1 MSQGTG
7 TIDKIKLIDGTI
19 VDLLVNQYINIP
31 DLAEVKI
38 YPEYSS
44 LNGEVELITGTED
57 EYRLI
62 LFDET

>member
-19 VDLLVNQYINIP
+19 VDLLVNQSIDIP
-31 DLAEVKI
+31 DLAEVNV
-38 YPEYSS
+38 YPEYST
-44 LNGEVELITGTED
+44 LDGQVEKITGTEN

-62 LFDET
+62 FSSES

>member
-1 MSQGTG
+1 MSQGTA

-19 VDLLVNQYINIP
+19 VDLLVNQSIDIP
-31 DLAEVKI
+31 DLAEVKL

-44 LNGEVELITGTED
+44 LNGEVELITGTEN

-62 LFDET
+62 LSDET